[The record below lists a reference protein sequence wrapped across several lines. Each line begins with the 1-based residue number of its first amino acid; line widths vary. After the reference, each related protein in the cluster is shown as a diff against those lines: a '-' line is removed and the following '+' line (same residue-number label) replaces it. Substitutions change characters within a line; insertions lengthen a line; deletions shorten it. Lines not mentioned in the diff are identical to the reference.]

1 MTPLEELAGLLS
13 EKSRRI
19 FVAENDVNLKSLEGE
34 TSIFI
39 LQLPESGMSAGGRA
53 GGFGER
59 RVEKLYAFH
68 YSNGACRKL
77 FEVDSPEKL
86 ERFEVPYH
94 AAGTPVVLPDGSER
108 IVSQALFS
116 RYHRVFRRHRPQ
128 PSFLPSERADQFG
141 SREIS
146 PSRQRHC

>member
-1 MTPLEELAGLLS
+1 MTPLEELTSLLS
-13 EKSRRI
+13 ERGRKLL
-19 FVAENDVNLKSLEGE
+19 VAENDVNLKSLQGDN
-34 TSIFI
+34 SIFI
-39 LQLPESGMSAGGRA
+39 LQLPEGGSAAGGRA

-68 YSNGACRKL
+68 YSNGTLRKL

-108 IVSQALFS
+108 IVSGVIDPEYVASYKQA
-116 RYHRVFRRHRPQ
+116 
-128 PSFLPSERADQFG
+128 G
-141 SREIS
+141 
-146 PSRQRHC
+146 